1 MSDKEQFSV
10 AIIGVGCRFPG
21 GIRDME
27 SFWDVLINGRDT
39 IAEWPEMRMGPL
51 DNLVDS
57 SRPAGKM
64 VSKYGGFI
72 DEQLEMF
79 DATYFNISS
88 REAERL
94 DPQQRMLLETANEA
108 IEDSGIPLEKMK
120 GTNTAVYV
128 GMIIQDYRER
138 MRDHMDDHNLYSI
151 NGTYAFGASGRVSF
165 AFDLR
170 GPAFTLDCACT
181 TSLVGMHLA
190 FQGMMTGDI
199 DMALV
204 GGAQIILD
212 KFGQIGL
219 SRSGLLSEDARCKF
233 GDISANGYARSEGVG
248 MILLKPLDKALE
260 DGDNI
265 HGVIKGTMCNN
276 DGQSSKHMPTPS
288 VEGQRELIKKV
299 YKKYN
304 IPVESIQYVE
314 GHGTGTKV
322 GDPIELQAVGE
333 AIKGNRTEADI
344 CYIGSVK
351 TNIGHTEPAAGTAG
365 MIKTLLALKNR
376 VVPPSLHM
384 KTPNPEVS
392 WGEFPF
398 LKLAQ
403 EAKPFPFPEKVLRA
417 GISSFGL
424 SATNAHLIVEEAPKR
439 DEKNIK
445 PLDNSLFMI
454 SARNKEGIK
463 DYVKKYIPLIEKV
476 NSKEELHN
484 IAASTAINKSL
495 FEIKLCIPF
504 STKENLLE
512 VLRNYPDGKDESY
525 FEEID
530 KDASKNKQ
538 VFVFSGQGSHWSGM
552 GKALFNSNPIFRE
565 AILECEKAYQPY
577 VDWKLSE
584 VIFNYS
590 NEQFSGQD
598 LVQPGI
604 AAVSYAL
611 AKMWLHLGINP
622 DAVVGHSMGEIPAAC
637 IAGILTLDEM
647 ALIVCT
653 RSQLMKSAKD
663 KGVVGF
669 IGLPLEEVQ
678 KLISGKED
686 KISIGVINSKTSTVV
701 SGDREDVEQLLSDT
715 EQKGV
720 FARKVNMDVAAHS
733 HQMIPYMETLREK
746 LQSINPKE
754 EQIKFVSIVTGKEE
768 KGTSLNADYW
778 VKNLRQ
784 TVLFGD
790 AILHLINE
798 GYNTFF
804 ELSPHT
810 VLSNSI
816 LENFNYLEKEG
827 VIIQGLKKNED
838 DNFAFNQNL
847 AKAYCNR
854 IKVDWKQFYGNYKMA
869 RLPYYPWQKEY
880 FWVDESKNVN
890 PINTGTQVS
899 ISENSFY
906 ALEWN
911 PYTLSN
917 NESSSGIGV
926 EGNNSAL
933 MDRIQSIIP
942 DGQVSNETLVYCWKS
957 SNDPIKDAWDFTQN
971 MQEIITQRTN
981 LKAIKILFE
990 QSQIQKDYDIN
1001 PASHAVMAIT
1011 RTIRNEYPAIKI
1023 SSVDIADTQNIDTL
1037 KTILTA
1043 NLPSELRIDKQG
1055 KAHVLVL
1062 DSYKVKKTHQK
1073 FDSNSVH
1080 LISGG
1085 TSGLGL
1091 EYAKYLLSKG
1101 IGNIALVSRGGAK
1114 PETNVFLDSAKNANI
1129 KVYKADAAQKSEIDS
1144 VISQIENDFGNIT
1157 HVVHAAGLLSD
1168 KPFETLTE
1176 EDYIKVFNPKVIGA
1190 QNLYQNLKNKNVQQ
1204 WVFFSS
1210 AASIMGTQGQGNYV
1224 AANAFLDAL
1233 SAQINLEGSKA
1244 ISINWGSIAE
1254 IGMAAEDAKRGQR
1267 LEEQGLK
1274 PIKPNQISGY
1284 LDIILAQDLTQLM
1297 VADIDFETWMKNNPG
1312 YVSNETF
1319 VKFAPKKEEK
1329 SKLNAIKSSA
1339 SYEDA
1344 VTLLKEVLRE
1354 IIGETTKTPPSK
1366 IKEEVTLKNL
1376 GVDSLMAVQIKNKI
1390 LHTLEANIPVSAL
1403 WSYPTVDKLS
1413 VFLAEELSIDKKQA
1427 EAIIPDKVAESTQDD
1442 DMSLDDLIKELEDK
1456 TGGSL

>member
-10 AIIGVGCRFPG
+10 AIVGVGCRFPG

-57 SRPAGKM
+57 SRSAGKM

-79 DATYFNISS
+79 DAAYFNISS

-138 MRDHMDDHNLYSI
+138 MRDHMEDHNLYSI

-333 AIKGNRTEADI
+333 AIKGSRTEADV

-376 VVPPSLHM
+376 IVPPSLHM

-398 LKLAQ
+398 LKLIQ
-403 EAKPFPFPEKVLRA
+403 EAKPFPFPDRVLRA

-439 DEKNIK
+439 EEGNIK
-445 PLDNSLFMI
+445 PLDDSLFMI
-454 SARNKEGIK
+454 SARTKDAIR
-463 DYVKKYIPLIEKV
+463 DYVKNYIPLIEKV
-476 NSKEELHN
+476 NSKDELHN

-504 STKENLLE
+504 SSKENLLE
-512 VLRNYPDGKDESY
+512 VLRNYPNGKDEYYS
-525 FEEID
+525 EVTD
-530 KDASKNKQ
+530 KDASKDKK

-552 GKALFNSNPIFRE
+552 GKVLFDTNPIFRE
-565 AILECEKAYQPY
+565 AILECEKAYQPF
-577 VDWKLSE
+577 VDWKLTD

-590 NEQFSGQD
+590 SEQFAGQD

-611 AKMWLHLGINP
+611 AKMWMHLGVKP

-647 ALIVCT
+647 ALVVCT
-653 RSQLMKSAKD
+653 RSQLMKAAKD

-686 KISIGVINSKTSTVV
+686 KISIGVINSKSSTVV
-701 SGDREDVEQLLSDT
+701 SGDKEDVEQLLSDM

-733 HQMIPYMETLREK
+733 HQMIPYMEILREK
-746 LQSINPKE
+746 LQSVSPKE
-754 EQIKFVSIVTGKEE
+754 GNIKFVSIVSGREE
-768 KGTSLNADYW
+768 KGTFLSADYW

-816 LENFNYLEKEG
+816 LENFNYAEKEG
-827 VIIQGLKKNED
+827 VLIQGLKKNED
-838 DNFAFNQNL
+838 DNIAFNQNL
-847 AKAYCNR
+847 AKAYSNGVQ
-854 IKVDWKQFYGNYKMA
+854 IDWRHFYGNYKMA

-911 PYTLSN
+911 PYTLVPKEILSGIEVLGN
-917 NESSSGIGV
+917 NETLKEKIK
-926 EGNNSAL
+926 
-933 MDRIQSIIP
+933 SIVP
-942 DGQVSNETLVYCWKS
+942 VGQTNNETLVYCWKS
-957 SNDPIKDAWDFTQN
+957 SNNPIKDAWDFTRN
-971 MQEIITQRTN
+971 MQEIIGTKPN
-981 LKAIKILFE
+981 LKVIKILFE
-990 QSQIQKDYDIN
+990 KSQIQKDYNIN
-1001 PASHAVMAIT
+1001 PDAHGVMAIT

-1023 SSVDIADTQNIDTL
+1023 SSVDIADTQNTDTL
-1037 KTILTA
+1037 KQVLA
-1043 NLPSELRIDKQG
+1043 SNLPSELRIDNQG
-1055 KAHVLVL
+1055 KAHILVL
-1062 DSYKVKKTHQK
+1062 DSYKVKKTPLK
-1073 FDSNSVH
+1073 IDGDSVH

-1085 TSGLGL
+1085 TTGLGL

-1101 IGNIALVSRGGAK
+1101 VNKIALVSRGGAK
-1114 PETNVFLDSAKNANI
+1114 PETNEFIGSAKNAQI
-1129 KVYKADAAQKSEIDS
+1129 KVYKADASQKSEIDS
-1144 VISQIENDFGNIT
+1144 AISQIENNLGEIT
-1157 HVVHAAGLLSD
+1157 HVVHAAGVLSD
-1168 KPFETLTE
+1168 KSFETLTE
-1176 EDYIKVFNPKVIGA
+1176 EDYIKVFSPKVMGA
-1190 QNLYQNLKNKNVQQ
+1190 QNLYQSLKGKKVQQ

-1210 AASIMGTQGQGNYV
+1210 AASVMGTQGQGNYV
-1224 AANAFLDAL
+1224 AANAYLDAL
-1233 SAQINLEGSKA
+1233 SAQIIQEGSKA
-1244 ISINWGSIAE
+1244 IAINWGSIAE
-1254 IGMAAEDAKRGQR
+1254 IGMAAADAKRGQR

-1274 PIKPNQISGY
+1274 PIKPNQIPGY
-1284 LDIILAQDLTQLM
+1284 LDIILTQDLSSLM
-1297 VADIDFETWMKNNPG
+1297 VADINFETWMKNYPG
-1312 YVSNETF
+1312 YASNDTF
-1319 VKFAPKKEEK
+1319 VNFAPKKEEK
-1329 SKLNAIKSSA
+1329 SKLKEIKNTA

-1344 VTLLKEVLRE
+1344 VLLLKEVLRE

-1413 VFLAEELSIDKKQA
+1413 VFLAEELALENKQP
-1427 EAIIPDKVAESTQDD
+1427 EPTKEPKVAESTSDD